1 MRTRTLVWMLASAP
15 VLWAV
20 AFWAFVLRARI
31 ALGYW
36 PDPYRPDP
44 KDLAFPIHYIVLLL
58 GMPLTFTAVA
68 MALILT
74 VVFYRRLRHDRGR
87 PVLAALVGV
96 LGVVGLLIW
105 GRTDP
110 GRFLAWLGD

>member
-1 MRTRTLVWMLASAP
+1 MRTRNLVWLLTVAP
-15 VLWAV
+15 VWWAI
-20 AFWAFVLRARI
+20 AFWSFVLRARV

-36 PDPYRPDP
+36 PYPYNPDP
-44 KDLAFPIHYIVLLL
+44 KDLGFPVHYMVLLL
-58 GMPLTFTAVA
+58 GMPVTFTAVA

-74 VVFYRRLRHDRGR
+74 VVFYRRLRDDRGR
-87 PVLAALVGV
+87 PGLAAFVGV
-96 LGVVGLLIW
+96 LGVACLLLW